1 MVAFRILWQGS
12 VLMSEL
18 PEAVQQAR
26 ARGPR
31 SPLPVLMLTA
41 LLGTMAVMSFIAVVG
56 PLVRSL
62 GLSEWH
68 AGLSVT
74 AAGVLWMLSARRWG
88 RLSDRVGRRR
98 VLMTG
103 LAVFAAIYLLMAVM
117 LDAALQSAW
126 SVLVCALLVIVP
138 RALAG
143 VFYAAIPTTTTAWI
157 ADEIPPQARASA
169 MAKIGGAN
177 AIGMVFGPAAVGWM
191 AFHNLAWA
199 LYAAAAMP
207 FLALLAVVLRLP
219 YRPPVKGTA
228 STTPGAAEQGGAM
241 PSWRDQRLR
250 LPVWT
255 AGLAMTSVS
264 IGQVVVG
271 FFAIDRLNLTPE
283 EGARVAGLALT
294 AVGCGLLCAQ
304 GLVMRMK
311 SIPPARW
318 IALGA
323 LLSAIGFASVSLIA
337 HEWQLLAGYALA
349 AFGMGFVFPSFQA
362 LAANSVK
369 AHEQGAAAGTVSSML
384 GFGTVIGPMI
394 GTVLY
399 RLWPSAPY
407 ILIGVVLLGLAL
419 AAALQRN
426 KDA

>member
-1 MVAFRILWQGS
+1 MTNP
-12 VLMSEL
+12 SETTQTDL
-18 PEAVQQAR
+18 VRDQ
-26 ARGPR
+26 R

-41 LLGTMAVMSFIAVVG
+41 LLGTMAVMSFVAVVG

-62 GLSEWH
+62 GLAEWH

-74 AAGVLWMLSARRWG
+74 AAGVLWMLTARRWG
-88 RLSDRVGRRR
+88 TLSDRVGRRR
-98 VLMTG
+98 VLLTG

-117 LDAALQSAW
+117 LDFALQSAW
-126 SVLVCALLVIVP
+126 GVVVCALLVIVP

-169 MAKIGGAN
+169 MAKLGGAN
-177 AIGMVFGPAAVGWM
+177 AIGMVFGPAAVGWV

-207 FLALLAVVLRLP
+207 LVALVCVWWRLP
-219 YRPPVKGTA
+219 WRPPVNGAASAAKPGTA
-228 STTPGAAEQGGAM
+228 GQGGAM
-241 PSWRDQRLR
+241 PTWRDPRLR

-255 AGLAMTSVS
+255 AGLSMVSVS
-264 IGQVVVG
+264 MGQVVVG
-271 FFAIDRLNLTPE
+271 FFAIDRLNLSPE

-294 AVGCGLLCAQ
+294 AVGGGLLCAQ
-304 GLVMRMK
+304 TLVVRMK
-311 SIPPARW
+311 SIPPTRW
-318 IALGA
+318 IALGT
-323 LLSAIGFASVSLIA
+323 LLSAIGFASAALIF
-337 HEWQLLAGYALA
+337 EQWQLLAAYALA

-384 GFGTVIGPMI
+384 GLGTVVGPMI

-399 RLWPSAPY
+399 RVWPNAPF
-407 ILIGVVLLGLAL
+407 ILMGVVLLGLSL
-419 AAALQRN
+419 AAALHRT

>member
-1 MVAFRILWQGS
+1 MNVVHDARS
-12 VLMSEL
+12 SL
-18 PEAVQQAR
+18 PI
-26 ARGPR
+26 
-31 SPLPVLMLTA
+31 LMLTA
-41 LLGTMAVMSFIAVVG
+41 LLGTMAVMSFVAVVG

-88 RLSDRVGRRR
+88 TLSDRVGRRR
-98 VLMTG
+98 VLLTG
-103 LAVFAAIYLLMAVM
+103 LMVFAAIYLLMALL
-117 LDAALQSAW
+117 LDFALQNAW
-126 SVLVCALLVIVP
+126 GVLVCALLVIVP

-157 ADEIPPQARASA
+157 ADEIPPQGRASA
-169 MAKIGGAN
+169 MAKLGGAN
-177 AIGMVFGPAAVGWM
+177 ALGMVFGPAAVGWV

-207 FLALLAVVLRLP
+207 LIALVCACWRLP
-219 YRPPVKGTA
+219 YRPPVNGTA
-228 STTPGAAEQGGAM
+228 TAKPDVAGQGGAM
-241 PSWRDQRLR
+241 PSWRDPRLR
-250 LPVWT
+250 LPVCT
-255 AGLAMTSVS
+255 AGLAMMSVS

-271 FFAIDRLNLTPE
+271 FFAIDRLQLTPE

-294 AVGCGLLCAQ
+294 AVGGGLLCAQ
-304 GLVMRMK
+304 TLVMRMK

-323 LLSAIGFASVSLIA
+323 LLSAMGFASSVLVA
-337 HEWQLLAGYALA
+337 QEWQLLAAYALA

-362 LAANSVK
+362 LAANSVN
-369 AHEQGAAAGTVSSML
+369 AHEQGAAAGTVSSIL
-384 GFGTVIGPMI
+384 GLGTVIGPMI

-399 RLWPSAPY
+399 RLWPNAPY
-407 ILIGVVLLGLAL
+407 ILIGVVLLGLSL
-419 AAALQRN
+419 AAALHRTKEHQ
-426 KDA
+426 

>member
-1 MVAFRILWQGS
+1 
-12 VLMSEL
+12 MSEL
-18 PEAVQQAR
+18 PETIPADLVQCQ
-26 ARGPR
+26 R
-31 SPLPVLMLTA
+31 SPLPMLMLTA
-41 LLGTMAVMSFIAVVG
+41 LLGTMAVMSFVAVVG

-62 GLSEWH
+62 GLAEWH

-74 AAGVLWMLSARRWG
+74 AAGVLWMLTARRWG
-88 RLSDRVGRRR
+88 TLSDRVGRRR
-98 VLMTG
+98 VLLTG

-117 LDAALQSAW
+117 LDFALQSAW
-126 SVLVCALLVIVP
+126 GVVVCALLVIVP

-169 MAKIGGAN
+169 MAKLGGAN
-177 AIGMVFGPAAVGWM
+177 AIGMVFGPAAVGWV

-207 FLALLAVVLRLP
+207 LVALVAVALRLP
-219 YRPPVKGTA
+219 YRPPANGAASAAKPGTA
-228 STTPGAAEQGGAM
+228 GQGGAM
-241 PSWRDQRLR
+241 PTWRDARLR

-255 AGLAMTSVS
+255 AGLSMVSVS
-264 IGQVVVG
+264 MGQVVVG
-271 FFAIDRLNLTPE
+271 FFAIDRLNLSPE

-294 AVGCGLLCAQ
+294 AVGGGLLCAQ
-304 GLVMRMK
+304 TLVVRMK
-311 SIPPARW
+311 SIPPTRW
-318 IALGA
+318 IALGT
-323 LLSAIGFASVSLIA
+323 LLSAIGFASAALIF
-337 HEWQLLAGYALA
+337 EQWQLLAAYALA

-384 GFGTVIGPMI
+384 GLGTVVGPMI

-399 RLWPSAPY
+399 RVWPNAPF
-407 ILIGVVLLGLAL
+407 ILMGVVLLGLSL
-419 AAALQRN
+419 AAALHRT